1 MIPTTPKEPTTMKLS
16 KTTISIVAAA
26 TMIVATVAAPVASAV
41 QVRVNGDTCNIT
53 STEREGKT
61 IRTAVANAAEKDLLA
76 QTPSASRQIKD
87 YFASY
92 RAAVNDPS
100 NTNLARAQLYSLR
113 LMGAGLTQEQLG
125 IAMYLGVDSITSGDV
140 TDQIGRVEAATLREL
155 GVAVF
160 WLATVD
166 PEVYPETTRVAG
178 SINETLDDAF
188 QACADGEN
196 ADFALQVQADL
207 DAGTG
212 SSGSSMLS
220 LGSS

>member
-1 MIPTTPKEPTTMKLS
+1 MKLS
-16 KTTISIVAAA
+16 KTTISFVAAA

-53 STEREGKT
+53 FTERESKT
-61 IRTAVANAAEKDLLA
+61 LRVALANAVEKDLLA

-87 YFASY
+87 YFSSY

-100 NTNLARAQLYSLR
+100 NTNLAKAQLHFLG
-113 LMGAGLTQEQLG
+113 LMGSGLTEEQLG
-125 IAMYLGVDSITSGDV
+125 LAMFLGVDSITSGDV
-140 TDQIGRVEAATLREL
+140 TDQIGREEAATLREL
-155 GVAVF
+155 GVAMF

-166 PEVYPETTRVAG
+166 ADVYPETARVAG
-178 SINETLDDAF
+178 SINETFDTVY

-196 ADFALQVQADL
+196 ADFALQIQADL